1 MVSGEISTIYKRGG
15 KTRKVHHVI
24 LLPGLEAAEALS
36 LRLEAIGNLHSD
48 GRPILGLDSR
58 DLLEITL
65 DCCPQAIFIPAHIW
79 TPHFSLFGA
88 FSDFSTLE
96 ECYGDLSGHIHALET
111 GLSSDPP
118 MNRRLSML
126 DRYLLVSNSDAHSPA
141 KLAARPT
148 CWKARFPTPRCG
160 ARWKPARACT
170 APSNFTRRRAST
182 IWTAIGAASA
192 AWSPPKRRRWAALP
206 RLRTGAHR
214 RRAQPRG
221 AAGRPRRARAPAQA
235 L

>member
-1 MVSGEISTIYKRGG
+1 MLRERLTPAEEGLYTLKKDFRVEDGSVEEALLPRFVVSGEISSIYKKNG
-15 KTRKVHHVI
+15 KVRKIHNVI
-24 LLPGLEAAEALS
+24 LLPGIDEAETVS
-36 LRLEAIGNLHSD
+36 KRLEAIGNLHSD

-118 MNRRLSML
+118 MIISESLG
-126 DRYLLVSNSDAHSPA
+126 V
-141 KLAARPT
+141 
-148 CWKARFPTPRCG
+148 
-160 ARWKPARACT
+160 
-170 APSNFTRRRAST
+170 
-182 IWTAIGAASA
+182 I
-192 AWSPPKRRRWAALP
+192 
-206 RLRTGAHR
+206 
-214 RRAQPRG
+214 
-221 AAGRPRRARAPAQA
+221 
-235 L
+235 